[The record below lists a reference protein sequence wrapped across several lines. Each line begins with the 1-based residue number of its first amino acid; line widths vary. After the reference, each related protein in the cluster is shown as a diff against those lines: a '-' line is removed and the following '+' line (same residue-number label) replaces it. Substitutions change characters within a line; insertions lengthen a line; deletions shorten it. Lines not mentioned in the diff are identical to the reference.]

1 MSLAHLRFVL
11 SSNKVQGF
19 LPFISN
25 LVTKTAIEIQYN
37 LLSVVVFFTLTD
49 RASTIPSGIRG
60 CQSGTRSAGQKNIRG
75 TSTKL
80 QREQKITTKNKTRAK
95 QKRQIERNNSKIRT
109 PEKDR
114 RRALNRDSLVATAI
128 FAHLDLFRTETN
140 RTYRTGMDIYSP
152 LCYSWSILL
161 LGLRRHGSCRGGNV
175 ASTALLFFPFISF
188 TAQHSMVCAP
198 CSRTINRLIVYSGLF
213 CGFDKYSGTM
223 GDIPA
228 ARYRERITGESNE
241 TVQRPS
247 AHLAEGRVSSSSVPR
262 PQPRSH
268 VSRPGS

>member
-1 MSLAHLRFVL
+1 MVYVVANPVRGLLDRKISEEHLQ
-11 SSNKVQGF
+11 SSNESKKSQQK
-19 LPFISN
+19 
-25 LVTKTAIEIQYN
+25 TKQEQN
-37 LLSVVVFFTLTD
+37 
-49 RASTIPSGIRG
+49 
-60 CQSGTRSAGQKNIRG
+60 KND
-75 TSTKL
+75 K
-80 QREQKITTKNKTRAK
+80 
-95 QKRQIERNNSKIRT
+95 IERNNSKIRT

-114 RRALNRDSLVATAI
+114 RRALNRESLVATSI
-128 FAHLDLFRTETN
+128 FAHLDLFRTKTN

-161 LGLRRHGSCRGGNV
+161 LGLRRHGSCRGGNA
-175 ASTALLFFPFISF
+175 ASTALLFFPFLSF

-198 CSRTINRLIVYSGLF
+198 CFRTINRLIVYSGLF

-228 ARYRERITGESNE
+228 ARYRERVMGESNE
-241 TVQRPS
+241 TIQRPS
-247 AHLAEGRVSSSSVPR
+247 AHLAEGRVSSFSVPR